1 MRSFAFR
8 SIQDQRAEAGAGGGN
23 GGGEESGLSL
33 ALHPSVHATQFHREG
48 GRAKCWG
55 PKAKKTDGGM
65 RRPPSPSLLQPHF
78 GSGFFLVCF
87 CRWRGMSCVCVCVC
101 VGGGLLVAG
110 VFFGLRLF
118 LVSSYKRKKERKKT
132 SVTPAALTTVCPSLA
147 CPSATHPSGGF
158 GVKGSSP

>member
-48 GRAKCWG
+48 GRAKCCG

-65 RRPPSPSLLQPHF
+65 RRPPSPSLLQPRF

-101 VGGGLLVAG
+101 VGGLLVAG

-118 LVSSYKRKKERKKT
+118 LVSSYKRKKEKKQ
-132 SVTPAALTTVCPSLA
+132 VWRLLPSLQCVLPWPVPVQPIHQGA
-147 CPSATHPSGGF
+147 LELKDRLP
-158 GVKGSSP
+158 K